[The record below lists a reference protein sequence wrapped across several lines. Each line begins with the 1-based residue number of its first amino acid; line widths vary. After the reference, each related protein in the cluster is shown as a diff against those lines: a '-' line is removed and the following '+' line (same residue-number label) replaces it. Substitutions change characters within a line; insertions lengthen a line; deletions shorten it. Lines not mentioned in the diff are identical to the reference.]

1 MENINN
7 ENTNEDNNNEGDE
20 NVPQDEVIHDEAEG
34 TESSFSVDS
43 DTKDVD
49 DSFTE
54 EPTFAGAAT
63 PPPAPE
69 AQFIEHRLTRDP
81 LATFG
86 GVLSGIAHRYGWDV
100 SITRLAFVV
109 ALVASGGGALIVYF
123 LAWLIIPRAMY
134 WPPVVRNRSSQVSG
148 RDIGIGL
155 ILLAVFVL
163 LGVGTGQ
170 AAAILVPLALIGGG
184 MWMLL
189 QNPRGETAPAAAFA
203 GMPTPPVQDAQ
214 AVSGGY
220 QMPTVAP
227 QPAPRRSRK
236 SKFAI
241 AGLIGLVLIVPLLF
255 IGSLLIA
262 IPFGEGEFEFDTDG
276 SSEMV
281 YTPGT
286 VDDIPT
292 TISEEGG
299 RVVLDLSDVDFS
311 SVDTPEERIEV
322 DVDLDFGE
330 LEVILPQDVRV
341 DISADADFAGDVT
354 VFGAASEGLF
364 PDSNVFSDDDPQLVL
379 DLEVFG
385 GKIDVQRAG

>member
-7 ENTNEDNNNEGDE
+7 ENTNEDNNEGDE

-69 AQFIEHRLTRDP
+69 AQYIEHRLTRDP

-134 WPPVVRNRSSQVSG
+134 WPPVQRIRGASGVSG

-203 GMPTPPVQDAQ
+203 GMPTPAVQDAQ

-227 QPAPRRSRK
+227 QPAPRRSRR
-236 SKFAI
+236 SRFAI
-241 AGLIGLVLIVPLLF
+241 AGLVGLVVIGPLMVIGGLF
-255 IGSLLIA
+255 FAFAGSTDVLA
-262 IPFGEGEFEFDTDG
+262 EFDGPATTFSPSTLD
-276 SSEMV
+276 E
-281 YTPGT
+281 
-286 VDDIPT
+286 IPT
-292 TISEEGG
+292 DISEEEGH
-299 RVVLDLSDVDFS
+299 VIIDLTDVDFS
-311 SVDTPEERIEV
+311 SVDTPQERIEV
-322 DVDLDFGE
+322 DVDLNFGE
-330 LEVILPQDVRV
+330 IEVFLPADVRV
-341 DISADADFAGDVT
+341 EVSADASFAGELNVFDEDV
-354 VFGAASEGLF
+354 EGVF
-364 PDSNVFSDDDPQLVL
+364 PDENIFSDDDPQLVL
-379 DLEVFG
+379 DLQVDG
-385 GKIDVQRAG
+385 GKISVEQAE